1 MSLQKILIII
11 ALVAILAS
19 LFSALRYMIKDQGEG
34 TRTVQA
40 LTWRVSL
47 SLALLGLIALGYGT
61 GVLQPGA

>member
-1 MSLQKILIII
+1 MSLKLFIII
-11 ALVAILAS
+11 ALVAIVAS
-19 LFSALRYMIKDQGEG
+19 LFSALTYMIKDQGEG

-47 SLALLGLIALGYGT
+47 SLALLGLIALGYGS